1 MDPRKPGARFALR
14 MAERT
19 GSVATALAALAVVGV
34 HAVVS
39 QVAPDLDPFSWDSF
53 AAALLV
59 LAANLAVA
67 GGLRIARRRWDA
79 AWFLVH
85 GGLLVAIAAGLGGSV
100 FAVQARVILTE
111 GRPSAAL
118 VGEGGDTLGY
128 LPFGV
133 FLRDFQIEEDAPRF
147 TLVDGSAT
155 RIVFEKGDP
164 LLAIEPGAKGVLRGI
179 AFEVLQVLP
188 HARMDGTLPVMA
200 TDSLAPPA
208 ALVRLRPEGGDTTEA
223 WISCGG
229 IGFPTL
235 TAQAGSIRL
244 AMGLPPARVFRSA
257 VTILEPGTRPD
268 TATIEVNRGFH
279 RAGWTLQQLDYDK
292 AAGRA
297 SRISVLHATHDPF
310 AKGVHWGLLLA
321 LAGVAWSAVRFLR
334 SEAS

>member
-1 MDPRKPGARFALR
+1 MRSGSPGTAFTLR
-14 MAERT
+14 MVERT
-19 GSVATALAALAVVGV
+19 GSVATALAALALVAV

-39 QVAPDLDPFSWDSF
+39 QVAPELEPFSWDTF
-53 AAALLV
+53 AASLLV

-67 GGLRIARRRWDA
+67 GGLRIARRRWDT

-85 GGLLVAIAAGLGGSV
+85 GGLLVAIASGLGSSM
-100 FAVQARVILTE
+100 FALQARLILTE

-118 VGEGGDTLGY
+118 VGEDGDTLGF

-147 TLVDGSAT
+147 TLVDSSAT
-155 RIVFEKGDP
+155 RIVFAKGDP
-164 LLAIEPGAKGVLRGI
+164 LLAIEPGAKGRLRGI
-179 AFEVLQVLP
+179 EFEVLRVLA
-188 HARMDGTLPVMA
+188 HARMDGPLPVA
-200 TDSLAPPA
+200 ASDSLSPPA
-208 ALVRLRPEGGDTTEA
+208 ALVRLRPPGGEVSEA

-235 TAQAGSIRL
+235 TAEAGDLRL
-244 AMGLPPARVFRSA
+244 AMGLPPARVFRST
-257 VTILEPGTRPD
+257 VTVLEPGAHPD

-297 SRISVLHATHDPF
+297 SRVSVLQATHDPF
-310 AKGVHWGLLLA
+310 AGGVHWGLLLA

-334 SEAS
+334 SEPT

>member
-1 MDPRKPGARFALR
+1 MRSRSPETSFTLR
-14 MAERT
+14 MVERA
-19 GSVATALAALAVVGV
+19 GSVATALAALALVGA

-39 QVAPDLDPFSWDSF
+39 QVAPDLDPFSWDTFS
-53 AAALLV
+53 ASLLV
-59 LAANLAVA
+59 LAANLAAA
-67 GGLRIARRRWDA
+67 GGLRIARRRWDG

-85 GGLLVAIAAGLGGSV
+85 GGLLVAIGSGLGGSV

-133 FLRDFQIEEDAPRF
+133 FLRDFRIEEDAPRF
-147 TLVDGSAT
+147 TLVDSSAT
-155 RIVFEKGDP
+155 KIVFEKGEP

-208 ALVRLRPEGGDTTEA
+208 ALVRLQPEGGEVAEA

-235 TAQAGSIRL
+235 TAPAGSIRL
-244 AMGLPPARVFRSA
+244 AMGLPPARVFRSE
-257 VTILEPGTRPD
+257 VTILEPGMRPD

-297 SRISVLHATHDPF
+297 SRVSVLHATHDPF
-310 AKGVHWGLLLA
+310 AGGVRWGLFLA
-321 LAGVAWSAVRFLR
+321 LAGVAWSALRFLR
-334 SEAS
+334 SEPL